1 MINETTTTSQKKA
14 ERKVDPLFLIGLA
27 FSMIGFMYSIF
38 KFLKL

>member
-1 MINETTTTSQKKA
+1 MINETTTTEKKA

-27 FSMIGFMYSIF
+27 FSMIGFAYTII